1 MYDIQSLTQRD
12 TYKLVEQLTQKK
24 HRTELGFLK
33 SLIKDIVANEAF
45 EVIGGRIWQLDPEN
59 EAYVLKYQFGEVKRI
74 PNGYSMPIDDQPVLN
89 DLVTHRTRLNSETD
103 ELLINKGINVYSITG
118 VGDIEKLPNGK
129 YYKYVLGFNAPQILQ
144 SFFETLNIISS
155 VATISLRNLS
165 NKEQHKKITQDIYRA
180 SEIQRKLL
188 PEHSL
193 EFHDYEIFGLCI
205 PDSAVGGDY
214 FDYIRNTAEEEE
226 SVGIIISDAV
236 SKGLPAAIQALF
248 VSGAIRMAMTFAPKI
263 SHLFSRLNTL
273 ICDTFP
279 FDDFVTLFFCELT
292 ESSKGLVLYANAGH
306 ISPIQYSRESDSFQH
321 LPPTGGLLG
330 IIRDQKFKVE
340 NASMQPGDILILFTD
355 GITETQNKNGEFFG
369 EEPIFDIVR
378 KNKKRP
384 PKEIAALIIEAV
396 EKFSIESTYTDDK
409 TIVVIKKKK
418 R

>member
-1 MYDIQSLTQRD
+1 
-12 TYKLVEQLTQKK
+12 
-24 HRTELGFLK
+24 
-33 SLIKDIVANEAF
+33 
-45 EVIGGRIWQLDPEN
+45 
-59 EAYVLKYQFGEVKRI
+59 
-74 PNGYSMPIDDQPVLN
+74 
-89 DLVTHRTRLNSETD
+89 
-103 ELLINKGINVYSITG
+103 
-118 VGDIEKLPNGK
+118 
-129 YYKYVLGFNAPQILQ
+129 
-144 SFFETLNIISS
+144 
-155 VATISLRNLS
+155 
-165 NKEQHKKITQDIYRA
+165 
-180 SEIQRKLL
+180 
-188 PEHSL
+188 
-193 EFHDYEIFGLCI
+193 
-205 PDSAVGGDY
+205 
-214 FDYIRNTAEEEE
+214 
-226 SVGIIISDAV
+226 
-236 SKGLPAAIQALF
+236 
-248 VSGAIRMAMTFAPKI
+248 MTFAPKI